1 MTRPLLSFIRY
12 TPGALGKL
20 LALSRRRSRR
30 SSMILPRLYALRR
43 CGMKRFCVVLL
54 MFLAGADRIQTFDA
68 DPQWEGVNNRVV
80 PKAYPT
86 VVQDFGFSAATN
98 HAGAGAGELGGVV
111 TRASQPAY
119 YGDKVGPLTLDDK
132 LT

>member
-43 CGMKRFCVVLL
+43 CGMKRFCVLL
-54 MFLAGADRIQTFDA
+54 LVFLGGAERVETFDR
-68 DPQWEGVNNRVV
+68 DPGWEGVNNRVV

-86 VVQDFGFSAATN
+86 VAQDFGYNAGTN
-98 HAGAGAGELGGVV
+98 HAGDA
-111 TRASQPAY
+111 
-119 YGDKVGPLTLDDK
+119 
-132 LT
+132 